1 MIDPTSRSHV
11 GVSVAGPR
19 PLAGMSAQQREA
31 HVRLAS
37 LPKLVH
43 LQVRKSAEEIALER
57 GRRSA
62 QTKRVSG
69 RFAKG
74 SPIVLEGSLPKGAKR

>member
-1 MIDPTSRSHV
+1 MQNWLASPDLARGRGELSGRMSREQ
-11 GVSVAGPR
+11 A
-19 PLAGMSAQQREA
+19 EA
-31 HVRLAS
+31 HQRMAS
-37 LPKLVH
+37 LPRMVH

-74 SPIVLEGSLPKGAKR
+74 EAIVLEGSLPKGAKR